1 MNEANPVKPRRRKY
15 DKEFKRQVIQNWISS
30 GKSAEEIGKE
40 LGISP
45 SRLYEWR
52 HEFAPSAS
60 GGREAE
66 GAKPG
71 SVADLRA
78 RLDAAER
85 ELGRVREQRDILKK
99 TLGILS
105 EPPANATNESKQ

>member
-1 MNEANPVKPRRRKY
+1 MSEVNPVKRRRKY
-15 DKEFKRQVIQNWISS
+15 DKEFKRQVVQNWIGG
-30 GKSAEEIGKE
+30 GKSADEIGQE

-52 HEFAPSAS
+52 HQFAPLAS
-60 GGREAE
+60 GGREAK
-66 GAKPG
+66 GAEPG

-78 RLDAAER
+78 RLDAAQR
-85 ELGRVREQRDILKK
+85 ELARVREQRDILKK

-105 EPPANATNESKQ
+105 EPRASDTNESKP

>member
-1 MNEANPVKPRRRKY
+1 MNEANPVKRRRKY
-15 DKEFKRQVIQNWISS
+15 AKEFKRQVVQNWISS
-30 GKSAEEIGKE
+30 SKSAEEIGQE

-52 HEFAPSAS
+52 NEYAPSAS

-71 SVADLRA
+71 SMADLRA

-85 ELGRVREQRDILKK
+85 ELARVREQRDILKK
-99 TLGILS
+99 TLGIIS
-105 EPPANATNESKQ
+105 EPPASDTNESKR

>member
-1 MNEANPVKPRRRKY
+1 MNEANPVKRRRKY
-15 DKEFKRQVIQNWISS
+15 DKEFKRQVVQNWISG
-30 GKSAEEIGKE
+30 GKSADDVGLE
-40 LGISP
+40 LGIAV

-52 HEFAPSAS
+52 NEFAPSAS

-66 GAKPG
+66 GAK
-71 SVADLRA
+71 ALRA

-85 ELGRVREQRDILKK
+85 ELARVREQRDILKK

-105 EPPANATNESKQ
+105 EPPASDTNESKQ